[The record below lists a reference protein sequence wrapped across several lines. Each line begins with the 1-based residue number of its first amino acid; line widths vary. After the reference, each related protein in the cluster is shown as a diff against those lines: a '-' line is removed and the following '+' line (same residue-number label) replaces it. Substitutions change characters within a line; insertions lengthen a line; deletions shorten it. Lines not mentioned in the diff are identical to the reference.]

1 MDASVTR
8 FKTLPD
14 GGRLVY
20 SPNVVEVGDR
30 GLPEYVTYQHPGS
43 RTRPALEVAI
53 AVRDGIPAVAEVRV
67 IADPDEGVHIR
78 PTDVRVGALEL
89 GAVLDGWL
97 AELTYRRG
105 PTGRWYRYDRLSPDE
120 RKSARH
126 TIGQA
131 RGKLRR
137 RMTPELLKQVAEL
150 YGTAAPPKHQAIAL
164 TFGVNPRTAQKY
176 IERARAEGLLAP
188 STRKDGQ

>member
-30 GLPEYVTYQHPGS
+30 GLPEYVAYQHPGS
-43 RTRPALEVAI
+43 RTKPAMEVAI
-53 AVRDGIPAVAEVRV
+53 AVRDGIPAVTEVHV
-67 IADPDEGVHIR
+67 LADPDEGVHIR
-78 PTDVRVGALEL
+78 PTDIRVGAVEL
-89 GAVLDGWL
+89 GSVLDSWL

-120 RKSARH
+120 RKSAQH
-126 TIGQA
+126 TIRQA

-137 RMTPELLKQVAEL
+137 RMTPDLLKQVAEL
-150 YGTAAPPKHQAIAL
+150 YETAPPPKHEAIRLA
-164 TFGVNPRTAQKY
+164 FGVNPRTAQKY
-176 IERARAEGLLAP
+176 IERARAAGLLAP
-188 STRKDGQ
+188 STRKAGQ